1 MSDCKGIKILLA
13 ICPSNR
19 RDEDFLP
26 QLQVFWNLR
35 LSHMSFLLS
44 LFVRCPEFQ
53 HAGLLVTSPALGFLH
68 VQLPPWKLSPSWVSA
83 VLGLCPTGAK
93 LRLFQPG

>member
-35 LSHMSFLLS
+35 LSHVSFAEFVFAVPVSSRLDFLS
-44 LFVRCPEFQ
+44 LPLHSVFFTFSFHHGSFRQ
-53 HAGLLVTSPALGFLH
+53 IGLLLCLASTLRG
-68 VQLPPWKLSPSWVSA
+68 LS
-83 VLGLCPTGAK
+83 
-93 LRLFQPG
+93 